1 MAKRTNIDELES
13 TYLNAIFK
21 WRLTEDDRDFIWALE
36 SATSLRSQEE
46 LDELA
51 QRVWPYWEPSIFWDS
66 ANSRLVLSDDML
78 ALLGMEPGAESEEWL
93 HSERK
98 RLDSYRLATFDTAGM
113 MIDTYPTHARTCTF
127 TLTDGSTHMLM
138 MLYDQF
144 ALSYACSMLFFNEK
158 TGISS
163 KTEKE
168 LRTFLPDI
176 SGMAR

>member
-13 TYLNAIFK
+13 SYLNAIFK
-21 WRLTEDDRDFIWALE
+21 WRLTEDDRDFIWALD
-36 SATSLRSQEE
+36 SAASLRSQEE

-51 QRVWPYWEPSIFWDS
+51 QRTWPYWESSIFWDS
-66 ANSRLVLSDDML
+66 ANNRLVLSDDIL
-78 ALLGMEPGAESEEWL
+78 ALLGMEPGTKSEEWFR
-93 HSERK
+93 SEWE

-113 MIDTYPTHARTCTF
+113 MIDVYPTHARACTF
-127 TLTDGSTHMLM
+127 TLADGSAHVLM

-158 TGISS
+158 TGMSS
-163 KTEKE
+163 KAEKE